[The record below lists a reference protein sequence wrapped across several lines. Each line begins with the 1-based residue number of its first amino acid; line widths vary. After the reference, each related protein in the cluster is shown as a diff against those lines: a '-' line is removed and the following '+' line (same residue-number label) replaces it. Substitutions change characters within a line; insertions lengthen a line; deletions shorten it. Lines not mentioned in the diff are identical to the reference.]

1 MTNSKTLYGKIPV
14 VLMTFIVMGFV
25 DIIGTAT
32 NYVQKDFL
40 LTDFLAQ
47 FLPMMV
53 LLWFF
58 ILAVPAGVLQ
68 DKYGKR
74 FMMIVGM
81 TIQAVGLGL
90 PFVHYSFPMM
100 FVSFILLGI
109 GNTIIQV
116 SSNPLLQDVTSK
128 TSLPSFLSLSQFVK
142 AIISL
147 SGPYITAKIFST
159 LFGDWKLVLAAFGI
173 TSILAAIWLSLTPI
187 SESKPERK
195 PATFASCLGL
205 LKNRFIAFMALS
217 IFLIVGIEVGLN
229 TNIANILIAKYGITI
244 EKAVLAISFFFA
256 GEAISRFLGTFIL
269 IWVKPRV
276 FLFMIVIL
284 SLFGVAGVFVSPNLT
299 MAYISI
305 LVIGLGLGNMFPV
318 IFSFALEKMPDRA
331 NEVSGLL
338 IMAVSGGAVVPL
350 IIGLVST
357 LAGPPMSILVV
368 GACLLYLLWV
378 SIYVRKN

>member
-14 VLMTFIVMGFV
+14 VLMTFVVMGFV

-32 NYVQKDFL
+32 NYVQKDFSVS
-40 LTDFLAQ
+40 DFMAQ

-58 ILAVPAGVLQ
+58 VLAVPAGVLQ
-68 DKYGKR
+68 DRYGKR
-74 FMMIVGM
+74 FMMIAGM
-81 TIQAVGLGL
+81 VIQATGLGL
-90 PFVHYSFPMM
+90 PFVYYSFPMM
-100 FVSFILLGI
+100 FASFILLGI

-116 SSNPLLQDVTSK
+116 SSNPLLQEVTSK
-128 TSLPSFLSLSQFVK
+128 SKLPGFLSFSQFIK
-142 AIISL
+142 AIISFL
-147 SGPYITAKIFST
+147 GPIITAQFAT
-159 LFGDWKLVLAAFGI
+159 QTGNWKLVLAVYGA
-173 TSILAAIWLSLTPI
+173 TSLLAAIWLTLTPI
-187 SESKPERK
+187 SETKPERK
-195 PATFASCLGL
+195 PATFASCIGL
-205 LKNRFIAFMALS
+205 MKNRFMAFMALS

-229 TNIANILIAKYGITI
+229 TNIANILMSKYNVSI

-256 GEAISRFLGTFIL
+256 GETISRLLGAFIL
-269 IWVKPRV
+269 NWIKPRA
-276 FLFMIVIL
+276 FLFIIVIL
-284 SLFGVAGVFVSPNLT
+284 SLVGVAGVLAAPNLT
-299 MAYISI
+299 IAYNSI
-305 LVIGLGLGNMFPV
+305 LLIGLGLGNMFPV

-331 NEVSGLL
+331 NEVSGHL